1 MLDKEF
7 QYYKDHQKEL
17 VRLYDGKFLVIVDEE
32 VKSVH
37 DSGLDAYV
45 SAEATYPPGT
55 FLIQECSAG
64 EESYTQ
70 TYHSP
75 RVIF

>member
-1 MLDKEF
+1 MVDKEF
-7 QYYKDHQKEL
+7 QYFKDHQEEL
-17 VRLYDGKFLVIVDEE
+17 VRLYDGKFLVIVDED

-37 DSGLDAYV
+37 APGLEAYV
-45 SAEATYPPGT
+45 SAEATYPPGA
-55 FLIQECSAG
+55 FLIQQCSAG

-75 RVIF
+75 RIIF